1 MEPTKP
7 QSTKPLCR
15 VITVS
20 DRSAAGT
27 RKDLSGPILAKGLT
41 EDGWQVGVEVVADG
55 HASVEAA
62 LRRALADGV
71 RLVITTGGTGVGPH
85 DETPEGTRP
94 VLDRELPGIGELLR
108 ANGARVNPA
117 AALSRGIA
125 GVVDAGPDSPSAFV
139 VNLPGSPKA
148 VREGLKVLVPLAGH
162 VLDQLDGGDH

>member
-1 MEPTKP
+1 MEP
-7 QSTKPLCR
+7 TKPLCR

-27 RKDLSGPILAKGLT
+27 REDLSGPILSEGFT
-41 EDGWQVGVEVVADG
+41 EDGWQVGVEIVADG

-85 DETPEGTRP
+85 DQTPEGTRP
-94 VLDRELPGIGELLR
+94 VLDRELAGVSELLR
-108 ANGARVNPA
+108 AKGARVNPA

-125 GVVDAGPDSPSAFV
+125 GVVDPGQDSPGAFV

-148 VREGLKVLVPLAGH
+148 VREGLEVLRPLAAH
-162 VLDQLDGGDH
+162 VLDQLAGGDH

>member
-1 MEPTKP
+1 MEP
-7 QSTKPLCR
+7 TKPLCR

-27 RKDLSGPILAKGLT
+27 REDLSGPILSEGFT
-41 EDGWQVGVEVVADG
+41 EDGWQVGVEIV
-55 HASVEAA
+55 
-62 LRRALADGV
+62 ADGV

-85 DETPEGTRP
+85 DQTPEGTRP
-94 VLDRELPGIGELLR
+94 VLDRELAGVSELLR

-125 GVVDAGPDSPSAFV
+125 GVVDPGQDSPGAFV

-148 VREGLKVLVPLAGH
+148 VREGLEVLRPLAAH
-162 VLDQLDGGDH
+162 VLDQLAGGDH